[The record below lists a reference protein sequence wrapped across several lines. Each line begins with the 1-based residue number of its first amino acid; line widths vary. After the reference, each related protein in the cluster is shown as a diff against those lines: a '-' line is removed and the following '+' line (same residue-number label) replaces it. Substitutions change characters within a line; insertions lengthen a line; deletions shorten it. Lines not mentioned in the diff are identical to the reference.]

1 LGDGYLTKAWN
12 QQRLINPA
20 APVHAFIIIT
30 GILAFKSLGWGFSN
44 PALKLF

>member
-1 LGDGYLTKAWN
+1 LGYRYLTKAWN

-20 APVHAFIIIT
+20 APVHDFSIST